1 MAKSWYSANSE
12 GQKLSSCHHLE
23 PLPLVRGSWDFP
35 LSAGGWQNPCSF
47 GLMVELAQW
56 NTLPLACQDALL
68 IKASLKGAVCLQL
81 PFLCESRFKPRLT
94 KRILRHLK
102 SSALLL
108 KHSHMLAGLQQ
119 CLKAVLTQGLCAL
132 FLLLQ
137 YSTGRVQKYI
147 SLEECGMCSTSRFL
161 LRTVS
166 VYRA

>member
-23 PLPLVRGSWDFP
+23 PLPLVTGSWDFP
-35 LSAGGWQNPCSF
+35 LLAGGWQNPCSF

-102 SSALLL
+102 KLCIALKTLPYASRSSAASEGCA
-108 KHSHMLAGLQQ
+108 HARPVCPFSPPP
-119 CLKAVLTQGLCAL
+119 VLHGKGSEIHKSGGVWDVLHQSL
-132 FLLLQ
+132 
-137 YSTGRVQKYI
+137 
-147 SLEECGMCSTSRFL
+147 SLENCLCI
-161 LRTVS
+161 
-166 VYRA
+166 